1 VWPGREVLRA
11 HLDDKTAVKERK
23 RATKKRAARGNKAPK
38 VKKSKAWKSA
48 DCCHDYPVS
57 VLRAPGVMTS
67 MCGCGYILGFELLSK
82 TESPAHVV
90 AALAQ
95 RFHTFPRVVY
105 FDTACQAQRNAVRHI
120 LWLLHEALTARFI
133 GRFHRCNHHCSPIIS
148 ADQCPILTRGHDTS
162 GAEHQNSIKKT
173 SKRSLNSMKQRRFIV
188 RSRYIA
194 AHKGIRLS
202 RRRRAVLDAAAG
214 QRVNGRVFSEEV
226 EQKPVDSLLHKS
238 LVRHSE
244 VGELYLQG
252 WSV

>member
-1 VWPGREVLRA
+1 
-11 HLDDKTAVKERK
+11 
-23 RATKKRAARGNKAPK
+23 
-38 VKKSKAWKSA
+38 
-48 DCCHDYPVS
+48 
-57 VLRAPGVMTS
+57 
-67 MCGCGYILGFELLSK
+67 
-82 TESPAHVV
+82 
-90 AALAQ
+90 
-95 RFHTFPRVVY
+95 
-105 FDTACQAQRNAVRHI
+105 
-120 LWLLHEALTARFI
+120 
-133 GRFHRCNHHCSPIIS
+133 
-148 ADQCPILTRGHDTS
+148 
-162 GAEHQNSIKKT
+162 
-173 SKRSLNSMKQRRFIV
+173 MKQRRFIV